1 MIKVLAILALIGG
14 IIIVAGIFLP
24 WTVSTRIYENGTEN
38 VEMYSG
44 WELARG
50 EGTGGDMT
58 WLHYPDVILAGGVM
72 VMVAALLMLI
82 TGKLGLLRALLAT
95 GAFFPVGY
103 TWFHFLSASTTK
115 YDYTGWLGGGYT
127 STSGTS
133 YGMFVVFIG
142 AVLVLISL
150 FGLIWAK
157 EEETA
162 ITLEAPTRSTTAAS
176 PAIR

>member
-24 WTVSTRIYENGTEN
+24 WTVSARIYENGTEN
-38 VEMYSG
+38 VEAYSG

-50 EGTGGDMT
+50 EGTGGNMT
-58 WLHYPDVILAGGVM
+58 WLYYPDVILAGGVM

-103 TWFHFLSASTTK
+103 IWFHFLDASTTK
-115 YDYTGWLGGGYT
+115 YDYTGWGVGYT
-127 STSGTS
+127 ITSGTG

-142 AVLVLISL
+142 AALVLISL

-157 EEETA
+157 EEEIAT
-162 ITLEAPTRSTTAAS
+162 PT
-176 PAIR
+176 